1 MKTIFLT
8 LFFFFNFL
16 SFSQKLIIHVFEK
29 QEMVCERK
37 TTLDSVYSSP
47 DYTYDIDSTYTRY
60 VLDLDEK
67 TSTYFVND
75 VEKSVLPIEY
85 EDFGDDVLKVSIIEG
100 DFDYG
105 LLVNTKDESVMWFW
119 FTDYMTTVKKISK
132 CRFEKAS

>member
-1 MKTIFLT
+1 
-8 LFFFFNFL
+8 
-16 SFSQKLIIHVFEK
+16 
-29 QEMVCERK
+29 
-37 TTLDSVYSSP
+37 LDSVYSSP
-47 DYTYDIDSTYTRY
+47 DYSYDVDSTYTRY

-85 EDFGDDVLKVSIIEG
+85 EDFGDDVLKVSILEDG
-100 DFDYG
+100 FDYG
-105 LLVNTKDESVMWFW
+105 LLVNTKDESVMWYW

>member
-1 MKTIFLT
+1 MKTLFLT
-8 LFFFFNFL
+8 FGLLLSTL
-16 SFSQKLIIHVFEK
+16 SFSQKIIIHVFEK

-47 DYTYDIDSTYTRY
+47 DYSYDVDSTYTRY

-85 EDFGDDVLKVSIIEG
+85 EDFGDDVLKVSILEDG
-100 DFDYG
+100 FDYG

>member
-1 MKTIFLT
+1 MKTLFLT
-8 LFFFFNFL
+8 FGLLLSTL
-16 SFSQKLIIHVFEK
+16 SFSQKIIIHVFEK

-37 TTLDSVYSSP
+37 TTSDSVYSSP
-47 DYTYDIDSTYTRY
+47 DYSYDVDSTYTRY

-85 EDFGDDVLKVSIIEG
+85 EDFGDDVLKVSILEDG
-100 DFDYG
+100 FDYG

-132 CRFEKAS
+132 CRFEKTS

>member
-1 MKTIFLT
+1 MKTLFLT
-8 LFFFFNFL
+8 FGLLLSTL
-16 SFSQKLIIHVFEK
+16 SFSQKIIIHVFER

-47 DYTYDIDSTYTRY
+47 DYSYDVDSTYTRY

-85 EDFGDDVLKVSIIEG
+85 EDFGDDVLKVSILEDG
-100 DFDYG
+100 FDYG

-119 FTDYMTTVKKISK
+119 FTDYRTTVKKISK
-132 CRFEKAS
+132 CRFEKTS